1 MCNICNNSI
10 LDIKNAVDVT
20 SKEFID
26 KLWEIFALDANKI
39 SVFNP
44 EIVKYIEELLLEE
57 AIPNSIK
64 GNANNKN
71 FNNNL
76 YNFSL
81 YKTAN
86 FMETA
91 KNIKNNFPKSQQ
103 VQLFQS
109 KMNTVMGSEL
119 VVEKYQVEKVTTLS
133 KTFKDSAK
141 SDLLTYVS
149 YVDKRTRPVHL
160 SLNKTTLPK
169 NDSRWARLL
178 KELSEYNCRCF
189 VTESEDKKF
198 LEPPKL
204 EDYVEANE
212 ISKIDIVSGRVITF
226 SENHPV
232 YSGLDN
238 QVIIRKQ
245 RKNEFLK
252 D

>member
-10 LDIKNAVDVT
+10 LNIKNAVDVT

-26 KLWEIFALDANKI
+26 KLWEIFGMDANKI

-44 EIVKYIEELLLEE
+44 EIVAYIEELLLAE

-64 GNANNKN
+64 GGANNKN

-91 KNIKNNFPKSQQ
+91 KNIKNNYPKSQQ
-103 VQLFQS
+103 VQLFETQ
-109 KMNTVMGSEL
+109 MNTVMGSEL
-119 VVEKYQVEKVTTLS
+119 VVEKFQVEHITSLS
-133 KTFKDSAK
+133 KTFKDSGK

-149 YVDKRTRPVHL
+149 YVDKRTRPTHL

-169 NDSRWARLL
+169 NDSRWARILL
-178 KELSEYNCRCF
+178 ELQEWNCRCF
-189 VTESEDKKF
+189 ITESEDKLF
-198 LEPPKL
+198 LEPQKL
-204 EDYVEANE
+204 EDYKESNV
-212 ISKIDIVSGRVITF
+212 ISKMDIVSGRVITF

-232 YSGLDN
+232 YGLDN
-238 QVIIRKQ
+238 QVIRKQ

-252 D
+252 